1 MLDLFIETLFN
12 WITILF
18 YFVYYYS
25 FGLLFIEIIPTSKNI
40 EWFSS
45 YDKVPSVIIYGI
57 FANITFL
64 QLWNIFFP
72 ISKYCSFL
80 LIVIA
85 LYKFIKSAVLQFQ
98 FSLEPILLNKY
109 VLVIFFIFTFW
120 IANLSNSTLGPSD
133 TGLYHLQHIK
143 WLQSYPLMKGL
154 ANLLFHLGYNSSLFL
169 LVANFKNLLFS
180 NYFLW
185 NHSGFLLCLAF
196 YYFLLIPFKQIINKN
211 KKINSTELIMK
222 LLFNIPLVHYCF
234 YYHPSTSTDLIPFI
248 FGIILAI
255 EIFKNLFYQEN
266 NLLFIICIIFIG
278 ISSKLSFI
286 VFGFTSF
293 LVVLYVNRRLL
304 FKEYFS
310 SVPVYA
316 TIIILSFAVWIY
328 RNTMLSGY
336 PLFPYHKLNIPVEWK
351 VEKKEVQTN
360 ANLIKDTASGIKGN
374 VSKQERKS
382 IRKTWILSRL
392 FVQHRRVETLYPLI
406 IGMAGFIYFLI
417 GSNKRKI
424 IILYLIPAL
433 SQMFI
438 WFFYTPDPRFGCF
451 AFWWFGGLFSIPL
464 SEYYRKKISLYF
476 PLFILIFAFSL
487 HKVDAIGQVKP
498 LLRTQPIKVV
508 PQTELKKF
516 KTRSGLEIWVPDSG
530 YFCFDSPIPCSPDPD
545 SSLRLIT
552 KGNIWNGLTKE

>member
-1 MLDLFIETLFN
+1 MLNLFIEILFN

-18 YFVYYYS
+18 YFIYYYS
-25 FGLLFIEIIPTSKNI
+25 FGLLFIERIPILKNI
-40 EWFSS
+40 QWFSKL
-45 YDKVPSVIIYGI
+45 DKVPSVIIYGI

-72 ISKYCSFL
+72 INKYCSFL

-85 LYKFIKSAVLQFQ
+85 LYKFIKSVVFKFQ
-98 FSLEPILLNKY
+98 FSLESILLNKY
-109 VLVIFFIFTFW
+109 VLVIFFIYTFW
-120 IANLSNSTLGPSD
+120 IANLSNSHLGPSD

-143 WLQSYPLMKGL
+143 WLQSYPLMRGL

-196 YYFLLIPFKQIINKN
+196 YYFLLIPVKQIINKN
-211 KKINSTELIMK
+211 NKIESTVLIMK

-234 YYHPSTSTDLIPFI
+234 YFHPSTSTDLLPFI

-255 EIFKNLFYQEN
+255 EIFKNIFYQEK
-266 NLLFIICIIFIG
+266 NLFFIFCIIFIG

-286 VFGFTSF
+286 LLGFTSL
-293 LVVLYVNRRLL
+293 LVVLYINRRLL

-316 TIIILSFAVWIY
+316 TIIILSFALWIY

-336 PLFPYHKLNIPVEWK
+336 PLFPYHKLYIPVEWK
-351 VEKKEVQTN
+351 VEKKEVQTY

-374 VSKQERKS
+374 VSKQERES
-382 IRKTWILSRL
+382 IRKTWILNRL

-406 IGMAGFIYFLI
+406 IGVVGFIYFLI
-417 GSNKRKI
+417 CSNKRKI

-433 SQMFI
+433 SQMFL
-438 WFFYTPDPRFGCF
+438 WYFYTPDPRFGCF
-451 AFWWFGGLFSIPL
+451 AFWWFGSLFSFPI
-464 SEYYRKKISLYF
+464 SKFYKKKIPLYF
-476 PLFILIFAFSL
+476 PLLILIFAFSL

-498 LLRTQPIKVV
+498 LLRMQTIKGI
-508 PQTELKKF
+508 PHIELKNF
-516 KTRSGLEIWVPDSG
+516 NTRYGLEIWTPDSG
-530 YFCFDSPIPCSPDPD
+530 SFCFDSPIPCTPDPD

-552 KGNIWNGLTKE
+552 TGNIRDGFTKE